1 MIVFSLP
8 FNISY
13 LQLFGL
19 WVVAFLA
26 GFVDSIAGGG
36 GLIQLPGVMTCLPG
50 VPMVTILA
58 VNKTSSV
65 FGTATAARRYS
76 QTVKIVWKKIL
87 PIAGIAFLSSAFGAF
102 SAGKVSNEFLRPL
115 VIVLLGAIILFTLLK
130 KDFGD
135 EAKPS
140 RFTEKQQ
147 RVRGL
152 LTGLFIGFYDGFFG
166 PGTGNFLIMALIDIF
181 GLDFLHASASAKI
194 VNFATNAAALLLFA
208 LNRHGNIPLGLSMAC
223 FNMLGARCGV
233 KLTLKRGSRFVRVMF
248 LIISAALLLKQI
260 FQ

>member
-1 MIVFSLP
+1 MIDFPLP
-8 FNISY
+8 FNISF

-19 WVVAFLA
+19 WGVAFLA

-76 QTVKIVWKKIL
+76 QKVGIAWEKIL
-87 PIAGIAFLSSAFGAF
+87 PIAGAAFLTSALGALT
-102 SAGKVSNEFLRPL
+102 AGKVSNEFLRPL
-115 VIVLLGAIILFTLLK
+115 VIILLEVIIVFTIIK
-130 KDFGD
+130 KDFGN

-140 RFTEKQQ
+140 RFTENQQ

-152 LTGLFIGFYDGFFG
+152 LTGIFIGFYDGFFG

-181 GLDFLHASASAKI
+181 GYDFLHASASAKI

-208 LNRHGNIPLGLSMAC
+208 LNGHGNLPLGLSMAC

-233 KLTLKRGSRFVRVMF
+233 KLTLKKGSRFVRVIF
-248 LIISAALLLKQI
+248 LIISGALLLKQV